1 MSSVNNTYKV
11 DPLNGDN
18 YTAWR
23 RRLEW
28 ILDDQDLWALT
39 NGLEME
45 PTPASED
52 KVTTE
57 EGLAIARWKKK
68 DKKARKEICLRISDE
83 YLVYIDQT
91 MTAPDIWT
99 RLQGIFKSRAAIGVV
114 NIRREFFRTF
124 AEDGTNMEEH
134 VCKLRGLHQQLNARG
149 QEISDCFG
157 TRETI
162 GVRNAH
168 AITKEFLP

>member
-28 ILDDQDLWALT
+28 ILDDQNLWDLT
-39 NGLEME
+39 SGTEMK
-45 PTPASED
+45 PTSASED

-57 EGLAIARWKKK
+57 EGLAIAEWKKK

-83 YLVYIDQT
+83 YLVYINQT
-91 MTAPDIWT
+91 MAPDIWT
-99 RLQGIFKSRAAIGVV
+99 RLQGIFESRAAVGIV
-114 NIRREFFRTF
+114 NIRREFVRTF

-134 VCKLRGLHQQLNARG
+134 VRKLRGLHQQLNA
-149 QEISDCFG
+149 
-157 TRETI
+157 
-162 GVRNAH
+162 
-168 AITKEFLP
+168 